1 DSYTNGD
8 IFDGFNFRGT
18 QLASDDNMLPDSQR
32 GFAPVIH
39 GIARSTAQV
48 SIKQNGYEIYQST
61 VPPGPFAIN
70 DLYAASSG
78 GDLQVTI
85 KENDGTRQ
93 VFSVPWSTVPV
104 LQREGYTRYALT
116 AGEYRSGNVQQEEPK
131 FFQGT
136 VLHGLPTGW
145 TIYGGA
151 QLAERYRA
159 VNLGMGKNMGDFGAL
174 SLDITQANATL
185 SDYSDHQGQSIR
197 FLYNKALSDVGTNIQ
212 LVGYRYSTKGY
223 YNFADTTY
231 RRMSGYDV
239 Q

>member
-1 DSYTNGD
+1 
-8 IFDGFNFRGT
+8 
-18 QLASDDNMLPDSQR
+18 
-32 GFAPVIH
+32 
-39 GIARSTAQV
+39 
-48 SIKQNGYEIYQST
+48 
-61 VPPGPFAIN
+61 
-70 DLYAASSG
+70 
-78 GDLQVTI
+78 
-85 KENDGTRQ
+85 
-93 VFSVPWSTVPV
+93 
-104 LQREGYTRYALT
+104 
-116 AGEYRSGNVQQEEPK
+116 
-131 FFQGT
+131 
-136 VLHGLPTGW
+136 

-239 Q
+239 QTQD

>member
-1 DSYTNGD
+1 
-8 IFDGFNFRGT
+8 
-18 QLASDDNMLPDSQR
+18 
-32 GFAPVIH
+32 
-39 GIARSTAQV
+39 
-48 SIKQNGYEIYQST
+48 
-61 VPPGPFAIN
+61 
-70 DLYAASSG
+70 
-78 GDLQVTI
+78 
-85 KENDGTRQ
+85 
-93 VFSVPWSTVPV
+93 
-104 LQREGYTRYALT
+104 
-116 AGEYRSGNVQQEEPK
+116 NVQQEEPK

-239 Q
+239 QTQDGVIQVKPKFTDYYNLTWNKRGKVQVNVTQQLGRTATLYLSGSNQTYWTTGKADQQL